1 MLFWRVLDSLE
12 RRVSGA
18 LSLSLKM
25 LLVNLRF
32 LLHDKGFRDEVIGK
46 KWICLGRKFC
56 RGVWQVY
63 GVTKSWTQLSH
74 WTHMHTYSTDQVWTI
89 SGEREREN
97 FEIWLVRFY
106 GLGNF
111 TGWWVGEYFNYFWKG
126 VEISRNWANIRFLG
140 FMVRLR
146 MVMALL
152 GISFSMLMYYS
163 QHIIMHYN
171 KHIMR
176 FKVYWKSTLPPSWT

>member
-1 MLFWRVLDSLE
+1 MGSQRVE
-12 RRVSGA
+12 CNWA
-18 LSLSLKM
+18 IE
-25 LLVNLRF
+25 
-32 LLHDKGFRDEVIGK
+32 HTCTHIP
-46 KWICLGRKFC
+46 
-56 RGVWQVY
+56 Q
-63 GVTKSWTQLSH
+63 TKCGPSQ
-74 WTHMHTYSTDQVWTI
+74 
-89 SGEREREN
+89 EREREN
-97 FEIWLVRFY
+97 FEVWLVRFY

-126 VEISRNWANIRFLG
+126 VEISRNWADTRFLG

-176 FKVYWKSTLPPSWT
+176 FKVYWKSTLPPSWTSVGSDQFLSCPMAICRVHHEKRWAGRSTSWNQDFWEKYQ

>member
-1 MLFWRVLDSLE
+1 MKE
-12 RRVSGA
+12 
-18 LSLSLKM
+18 
-25 LLVNLRF
+25 
-32 LLHDKGFRDEVIGK
+32 FRDEVVGK
-46 KWICLGRKFC
+46 KWVCLERKLC
-56 RGVWQVY
+56 RGAWQATVH
-63 GVTKSWTQLSH
+63 GVTKSWPQLSNWIH
-74 WTHMHTYSTDQVWTI
+74 VHTDSTDKVWTI
-89 SGEREREN
+89 SGERERERDWEREREN
-97 FEIWLVRFY
+97 FEIWLVCFY
-106 GLGNF
+106 GLGYF

-126 VEISRNWANIRFLG
+126 VEISRNWACTHFLG

-152 GISFSMLMYYS
+152 GISFSMLIYYS

>member
-12 RRVSGA
+12 RRVSRA

-63 GVTKSWTQLSH
+63 GVTKS
-74 WTHMHTYSTDQVWTI
+74 
-89 SGEREREN
+89 
-97 FEIWLVRFY
+97 
-106 GLGNF
+106 
-111 TGWWVGEYFNYFWKG
+111 
-126 VEISRNWANIRFLG
+126 
-140 FMVRLR
+140 
-146 MVMALL
+146 
-152 GISFSMLMYYS
+152 
-163 QHIIMHYN
+163 
-171 KHIMR
+171 
-176 FKVYWKSTLPPSWT
+176 